1 MVERFVYT
9 EKVIGSNPLSL
20 KMFLTLQFILLFI
33 IFIALKKYNNTVF
46 ISFFNFYLGLLI
58 VLYFYFMSVWI
69 LFFKYFEESII
80 IKDTSDWV
88 YNFFVVIIFLALI
101 IFLIFLIGY
110 LLLQTNYIHFYPLK
124 IKIYFFYFLIL
135 YYLTLIFC
143 IVLFDL
149 LFAEWEI
156 LSRLDN
162 LIFEFQPSINLFLDL
177 FWSLT
182 QELSIFIFFYSLYM
196 YIILNAMIFFEQK
209 LNLLRIITL
218 FWYVLFFYWFSG
230 DGWISDSILLL
241 TVIIC
246 LETSHFLAF
255 FLYNLKKKL
264 DVFVS

>member
-20 KMFLTLQFILLFI
+20 KMFLTLQFILLSI
-33 IFIALKKYNNTVF
+33 IFIVLKKYNNTIF
-46 ISFFNFYLGLLI
+46 MSFFNFYLGLLI

-88 YNFFVVIIFLALI
+88 YNFFVLIISLAFIIFIIFLV
-101 IFLIFLIGY
+101 GY
-110 LLLQTNYIHFYPLK
+110 FLLQTNYIYFYYFK

-156 LSRLDN
+156 LSRIDN

-182 QELSIFIFFYSLYM
+182 QELSLFIFFYFLYM
-196 YIILNAMIFFEQK
+196 YMVLNSMIFFEKK

-218 FWYVLFFYWFSG
+218 FWYILFFYWFSG
-230 DGWISDSILLL
+230 EGLISDSILLL
-241 TVIIC
+241 VIIFC
-246 LETSHFLAF
+246 LEISHFFAF
-255 FLYNLKKKL
+255 FLRNLKKNYI
-264 DVFVS
+264 SC

>member
-124 IKIYFFYFLIL
+124 ILNFHKPLNEETKYYFEKQRL
-135 YYLTLIFC
+135 FC
-143 IVLFDL
+143 
-149 LFAEWEI
+149 A
-156 LSRLDN
+156 
-162 LIFEFQPSINLFLDL
+162 
-177 FWSLT
+177 
-182 QELSIFIFFYSLYM
+182 
-196 YIILNAMIFFEQK
+196 
-209 LNLLRIITL
+209 
-218 FWYVLFFYWFSG
+218 
-230 DGWISDSILLL
+230 
-241 TVIIC
+241 C
-246 LETSHFLAF
+246 
-255 FLYNLKKKL
+255 
-264 DVFVS
+264 